1 MTSAAD
7 PLVSTKLHPS
17 QARPKLVARPH
28 LVESLTR
35 EPGRRLTLLS
45 APAGFGKTTLLNEW
59 AKSRTD
65 GQSYVAWLSLD
76 EADNDP
82 VRFLSYLIAALQTVE
97 EGVGESALALLNSPQ
112 PPVEAALTNLINE
125 VAAVPDE
132 FALALED

>member
-35 EPGRRLTLLS
+35 ESGRRLTLLS

-59 AKSRTD
+59 AKSRAD
-65 GQSYVAWLSLD
+65 GQSYVAWLS
-76 EADNDP
+76 
-82 VRFLSYLIAALQTVE
+82 R
-97 EGVGESALALLNSPQ
+97 
-112 PPVEAALTNLINE
+112 
-125 VAAVPDE
+125 
-132 FALALED
+132 